1 MSHRNPGGNG
11 TMLDRRNATRV
22 APPKPISAKLKTTL
36 VARVVDISIRGLQV
50 ELPYALPIRA
60 RCDLRLQMEDGE
72 VFLGAFVRRCTVH
85 GWAERQGK
93 KVLLYRAG
101 LQFEASSREVLKVL
115 GPKIPLLVEKA
126 GAADPPDRPGEGVV
140 KSKDIEMTIDVP
152 GEE

>member
-1 MSHRNPGGNG
+1 
-11 TMLDRRNATRV
+11 MLDRRNATRV
-22 APPKPISAKLKTTL
+22 APPKPISARLKTTL
-36 VARVVDISIRGLQV
+36 LARVVDISIRGLQV

-72 VFLGAFVRRCTVH
+72 VFLGAFVRRCAVH

-126 GAADPPDRPGEGVV
+126 GPAEAPDLAPGGEET
-140 KSKDIEMTIDVP
+140 SKNIEMTIDMP